1 MTPFINCQ
9 PLLRM
14 QYLDKSDTRLKLA
27 LQSTNSGMW
36 EWNILQGQIIW
47 SENFEQLLGVT
58 PGTLKQTYRSLL
70 KAIVRADRKAI
81 FQALNLAIKQQTPY
95 SFKFRICYHDGTVR
109 YLTCHGEVYR
119 DENHSL
125 ILAGLCNDIT
135 GKLQTEA
142 GQRQEEAYHLA
153 LSNLTPDAS
162 FRLSREG
169 IFLDFRSGK
178 DVELLMPPVE
188 FIGKSLSAVMPPA
201 IARPFQD
208 YLEQAITTNQTQI
221 FEYSLQLSDKLQ
233 HFEARLV
240 RSDSH
245 EVVVIVRNITE
256 RKEAEAALICSEQR
270 LNSILNSLEDAVWSV
285 SVETFKLLY
294 LNPAAEAIY
303 GRPSREFLE
312 DQNLWLEIIHP
323 EDRDLRWPTA
333 HFANAAELRRVWTSS
348 QELFE
353 TGSYEVEY
361 RIIRPNGEIRW
372 LRDRT
377 RLILD
382 PQGNPTR
389 IDGITNDITAT
400 LALVAALE
408 KANEELEM
416 RVQERT
422 RALEQVVEQLRSEI
436 AEREQAQ
443 AFAARL
449 TAILEA
455 TPDAVGITDA
465 AGKPLYL
472 NRTARTMFGVGEAED
487 LSTRQNWTSAM
498 LSMADQKEGVSAVM
512 VAQTSTEG
520 IESGIWSGETTW
532 QHHEGKE
539 IPVSQVIMS
548 HKSVSGEV
556 EFISTIARD
565 ITSSKQAEA
574 ALARSEAKWRSL
586 IQNSSDLITILSS
599 DGTIL
604 YTSPAIERILG
615 YSPEELIGSEIIQYI
630 APENSEEI
638 ASAWEDFLAAGH
650 GITLPPIVFR
660 FRCKNQSWCLLESS
674 GTNLLADEA
683 VGGIVI
689 NSRDLTERFKV
700 QEALRQ
706 SEVRFR
712 AIFENAAL
720 GIALS
725 DPSGVLLASNPAMQQ
740 LLGYNAPQ
748 LRQVKFTAI
757 THPDDLG
764 AGVNLYQQ
772 LISGLI
778 PSYQLEKRYFHKN
791 GNVVWGRL
799 TVSLVRDSS
808 GSPLFSVAMVE
819 DITAAKQTESALLRI
834 SKAVENASDAISIA
848 ESLVSSLTYLN
859 PAFCQMFGYT
869 LEQLNA
875 VGGAAILFCNPTLV
889 NEVYA
894 IAARGDSWQGEI
906 EMLSR
911 RGVIKQI
918 ALRADAIKDVIGEV
932 VGVIAI
938 HTDITEHKQAEAAL
952 RRSYH
957 RAELL
962 KHITTEIRSSLD
974 LPHIFQT
981 TVTQLGQALQVN
993 RCVIYL
999 YQAVDDRKT
1008 SALQQPYSALG
1019 SLQQALPKA
1028 SADQGLVLREG
1039 SIPNLPLVAEYLEPG
1054 YSSLEDFEVFITG
1067 HPYLEQVLTSDQA
1080 IASTDVYAES
1090 LLASTAQLYR
1100 AMNLKSLLVIR
1111 TSYQGEPN
1119 GLIGLQQCDAY
1130 RNWDSNEIELLE
1142 AVAAQVGIAMAQASL
1157 LEKETQTAAQLV
1169 KQNLALQLSEARA
1182 NTKATELEQALRELQ
1197 RTQAQLVQTEKM
1209 SSLGQLVAG
1218 VAHEINN
1225 PVSFITGNISYAC
1238 DYIQDLLGIVNL
1250 YRQHYPQPVKPIQDE
1265 LEAIDLDFLIK
1276 DFPKLLKSM
1285 KVGADRINQIV
1296 LSLRNFSRHD
1306 EAEMAAVDIH
1316 EGIDN
1321 TLMILQSRLKAKGK
1335 NPEIQVIKEYTA
1347 LPLVECY
1354 AGQLNQVFMN
1364 LISNAID
1371 VLESDG
1377 VGNCGDIQTPTITI
1391 CTEAKDNNQV
1401 VVRIIDNGVGMTEQ
1415 VQQKLFNPFFTTKP
1429 IGKGTGLG
1437 LSISYQIVVEKHGGE
1452 LQCFSA
1458 PGYGTQFIIEI
1469 PLFHPQE
1476 KIA

>member
-1 MTPFINCQ
+1 
-9 PLLRM
+9 M

-36 EWNILQGQIIW
+36 EWNIRTGQITW
-47 SENFEQLLGVT
+47 SENFEPLLGVT
-58 PGTLKQTYRSLL
+58 PGTLKETYRSLL
-70 KAIVRADRKAI
+70 KGIVRADRKAVL
-81 FQALNLAIKQQTPY
+81 QAFNLAIKQQTAY
-95 SFKFRICYHDGTVR
+95 SVKFRICYPNGTVR
-109 YLTCHGEVYR
+109 HLACEGEVYW

-125 ILAGLCNDIT
+125 ILAGLCQDIT
-135 GKLQTEA
+135 GKLQAET
-142 GQRQEEAYHLA
+142 GKLKEEAYHLA
-153 LSNLTPDAS
+153 LRNLTPDAS
-162 FRLSREG
+162 FRLSQEG

-178 DVELLMPPVE
+178 DVELLMPSVE
-188 FIGKSLSAVMPPA
+188 FIGKSLSAVMPPE
-201 IARPFQD
+201 IARPFQH
-208 YLEQAITTNQTQI
+208 YLQQALRANQTQI
-221 FEYSLQLSDKLQ
+221 FEYSLPLSGKLQ

-240 RSDSH
+240 RSDSN

-256 RKEAEAALICSEQR
+256 RKKAEAALICSEQR

-285 SVETFKLLY
+285 SLETFKLLY

-303 GRPSREFLE
+303 GRPSSEFLE

-323 EDRDLRWPTA
+323 EDHDLRWPTA
-333 HFANAAELRRVWTSS
+333 HFANVAALRRVWTSS

-382 PQGNPTR
+382 PQGNPSR
-389 IDGITNDITAT
+389 IDGITNDITET

-408 KANEELEM
+408 QANEELEV

-487 LSTRQNWTSAM
+487 LSNSQNWAGSM
-498 LSMADQKEGVSAVM
+498 LLMGEQITKEGVPAAM

-520 IESGIWSGETTW
+520 IESGVWSGETTW

-548 HKSVSGEV
+548 HKSASGEV

-565 ITSSKQAEA
+565 ITSAKQAEE

-599 DGTIL
+599 NGTIL
-604 YTSPAIERILG
+604 YTSPSIERILG
-615 YSPEELIGSEIIQYI
+615 YSPEELIGSEIVQYI

-638 ASAWEDFLAAGH
+638 TSAWEDFLAAGH

-689 NSRDLTERFKV
+689 NSRDLTDRIKV

-725 DPSGVLLASNPAMQQ
+725 DPSGILLASNPAMQQ
-740 LLGYNAPQ
+740 LLGYNEPE
-748 LRQVKFTAI
+748 LRQVKFTTI
-757 THPDDLG
+757 THPDDVG
-764 AGVNLYQQ
+764 AGANLYQQ

-799 TVSLVRDSS
+799 TVSLVRDKA

-819 DITAAKQTESALLRI
+819 DITAAKQTESTLLRI

-911 RGVIKQI
+911 RGVMKQI
-918 ALRADAIKDVIGEV
+918 ALRADAIKDATGEV

-962 KHITTEIRSSLD
+962 KQITTEIRSSLD

-981 TVTQLGQALQVN
+981 TVTQLGQALKVN
-993 RCVIYL
+993 RCVVYL
-999 YQAVDDRKT
+999 YQAADDSEA
-1008 SALQQPYSALG
+1008 SALCLPYSPSG
-1019 SLQQALPKA
+1019 ILQQALPKA
-1028 SADQGLVLREG
+1028 SADRVLALGER

-1054 YSSLEDFEVFITG
+1054 YSSLEDCEVFVTG
-1067 HPYLEQVLTSDQA
+1067 HPCLEQVLASDQA
-1080 IASTDVYAES
+1080 LASTDVYAES

-1100 AMNLKSLLVIR
+1100 AMNLKSMLIVR

-1130 RNWDSNEIELLE
+1130 RDWDSNEIELLE
-1142 AVAAQVGIAMAQASL
+1142 AVAAQVGIALAQARL
-1157 LEKETQTAAQLV
+1157 LEKETKTAAQLV
-1169 KQNLALQLSEARA
+1169 QQNLALQLSEARA

-1306 EAEMAAVDIH
+1306 EAEMAEVDIH

-1321 TLMILQSRLKAKGK
+1321 TLMILQSRFKAKGK
-1335 NPEIQVIKEYTA
+1335 NPEIKVIKEYAA

-1371 VLESDG
+1371 ALESDG
-1377 VGNCGDIQTPTITI
+1377 VGNFGDTQTPSITI

-1401 VVRIIDNGVGMTEQ
+1401 IIRIIDNGVGMTEE

-1452 LQCFSA
+1452 LQCFST
-1458 PGYGTQFIIEI
+1458 PGYGTQFIIDI
-1469 PLFHPQE
+1469 PLRHTQE
-1476 KIA
+1476 KMA